1 MQEYTKMVW
10 RTMNSYYILTKQMLW
25 NSAPTTCVNLNR
37 GHGNEVNEEVQTT
50 TVFGLHA
57 DCNLNWET
65 NIKSVI
71 LNVSSAY
78 YARDNSHQS

>member
-1 MQEYTKMVW
+1 MVW

-25 NSAPTTCVNLNR
+25 NSALTTCVNLNR
-37 GHGNEVNEEVQTT
+37 GHGIEVNEEVWMT

-57 DCNLNWET
+57 DCNLNWAT
-65 NIKSVI
+65 NIKYVI

-78 YARDNSHQS
+78 YAREDSHQS